1 MNQFRVLT
9 KPIKLGSLELKHRMI
24 MGPMWTRLC
33 SVDGVVTQELID
45 YYVGMAKGGVALII
59 IESTTPDKRYGWAE
73 PTLRLDESIV
83 MPAFNR
89 LVRAIHLAG
98 VPVLVQLTNVG
109 TFSRTPISP
118 SGVPSVTLAWG
129 LLHQKP

>member
-45 YYVGMAKGGVALII
+45 YYVGMAKGGGGA
-59 IESTTPDKRYGWAE
+59 
-73 PTLRLDESIV
+73 
-83 MPAFNR
+83 N
-89 LVRAIHLAG
+89 
-98 VPVLVQLTNVG
+98 NN
-109 TFSRTPISP
+109 
-118 SGVPSVTLAWG
+118 
-129 LLHQKP
+129 